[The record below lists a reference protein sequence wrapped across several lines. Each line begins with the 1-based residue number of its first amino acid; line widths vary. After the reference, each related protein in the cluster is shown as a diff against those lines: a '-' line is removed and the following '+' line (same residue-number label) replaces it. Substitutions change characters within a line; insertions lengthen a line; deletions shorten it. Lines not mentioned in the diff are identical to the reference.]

1 MSHPPDFVDEIWR
14 VELPS
19 DSLGAHAILPD
30 TRCGIAL
37 VVFSNGVVSQI
48 LPSLPHVR
56 VRFAPIIPGAKVAG
70 VYFKPGRAPL
80 TCFSDEDEAATAT
93 FWSDV
98 AQALAAY
105 AQDTSRR
112 EGVSTAL
119 SQLAERLPP
128 PDQVIL
134 SALQHDGE
142 GGPDRIYQLAAELG
156 LSERQFRRRFI
167 AATGLSPRAFVVT
180 SRLHLSLVALSRSPE
195 PQLASTACDA
205 GYADQS
211 HWGRSVQKAF
221 DRSLLRAHREL
232 RAHRARFQGRHLSEK
247 F

>member
-1 MSHPPDFVDEIWR
+1 
-14 VELPS
+14 
-19 DSLGAHAILPD
+19 
-30 TRCGIAL
+30 L
-37 VVFSNGVVSQI
+37 VVFANGAVSQI
-48 LPSLPHVR
+48 LPSLPHDR
-56 VRFAPIIPGAKVAG
+56 VRFAPIVPGAKVAG

-80 TCFSDEDEAATAT
+80 TYFSGEDEAATAA

-98 AQALAAY
+98 AKALAAY
-105 AQDTSRR
+105 AQDQSRR
-112 EGVSTAL
+112 EGLSTVL
-119 SQLAERLPP
+119 IQLAERLPS

-134 SALQHDGE
+134 RALQHDGQA
-142 GGPDRIYQLAAELG
+142 GPDRIGEIAAELG

-167 AATGLSPRAFVVT
+167 AATGLSPRAFIVT
-180 SRLHLSLVALSRSPE
+180 SRLHHSLVALSRSPE
-195 PQLASTACDA
+195 PQLAGTACDA

-232 RAHRARFQGRHLSEK
+232 RAHRARFQGRHLSET